1 MTVGLLRSCTIPV
14 FPHLHLALVFPPL
27 LAFRSDQITAELA
40 RSCTIRL
47 QLIGRDRT
55 HLPGVNTSP
64 IATRN
69 AFAAASASRSYASEL
84 RQVFA
89 NGMAPLI
96 APLHCKIRRAS
107 LKRPPPGSFTFAA
120 IIPITSAGSAENPT
134 PSATSSAGVQST
146 KSCQPLVRSLTHSA
160 APEAG
165 EHDEGS
171 AQPATGRGLRVVTK
185 SATKS
190 WRQCSH
196 GGPGGGWSS
205 CATSV
210 ASSAPQRASSAP
222 VGWSSPSQASRCT
235 A

>member
-96 APLHCKIRRAS
+96 APLQDPSRILEKA
-107 LKRPPPGSFTFAA
+107 T
-120 IIPITSAGSAENPT
+120 AGQLHFRGDHPHH
-134 PSATSSAGVQST
+134 V
-146 KSCQPLVRSLTHSA
+146 
-160 APEAG
+160 
-165 EHDEGS
+165 
-171 AQPATGRGLRVVTK
+171 GRF
-185 SATKS
+185 S
-190 WRQCSH
+190 
-196 GGPGGGWSS
+196 
-205 CATSV
+205 
-210 ASSAPQRASSAP
+210 
-222 VGWSSPSQASRCT
+222 
-235 A
+235 

>member
-1 MTVGLLRSCTIPV
+1 
-14 FPHLHLALVFPPL
+14 
-27 LAFRSDQITAELA
+27 
-40 RSCTIRL
+40 
-47 QLIGRDRT
+47 
-55 HLPGVNTSP
+55 
-64 IATRN
+64 
-69 AFAAASASRSYASEL
+69 
-84 RQVFA
+84 
-89 NGMAPLI
+89 
-96 APLHCKIRRAS
+96 

-190 WRQCSH
+190 
-196 GGPGGGWSS
+196 
-205 CATSV
+205 
-210 ASSAPQRASSAP
+210 
-222 VGWSSPSQASRCT
+222 
-235 A
+235 